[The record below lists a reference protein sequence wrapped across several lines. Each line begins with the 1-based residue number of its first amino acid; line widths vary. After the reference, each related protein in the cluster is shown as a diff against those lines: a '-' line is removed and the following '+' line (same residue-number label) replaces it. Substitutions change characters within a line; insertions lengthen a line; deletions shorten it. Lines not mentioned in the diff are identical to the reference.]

1 MTQVW
6 LGLPIFP
13 EKLEIWIFNM
23 HLSHDLKY
31 WFSVSVSH
39 SVVPDSLCTML
50 LKWKISLAFHNGN
63 FLFFKAVLAAFD

>member
-13 EKLEIWIFNM
+13 EKLKIWIFNM

-39 SVVPDSLCTML
+39 SVVPDSL
-50 LKWKISLAFHNGN
+50 
-63 FLFFKAVLAAFD
+63 

>member
-13 EKLEIWIFNM
+13 EKLKIWIFNM
-23 HLSHDLKY
+23 QLSHDLKD

-39 SVVPDSLCTML
+39 SVVPNSL
-50 LKWKISLAFHNGN
+50 
-63 FLFFKAVLAAFD
+63 